1 MSLKPG
7 LRWRESNMLL
17 VRLLMGLSLACG
29 FLVCEMRA
37 AATCQ
42 VHVVLFV
49 PADVKPPVGYQPRID
64 EMVDYTESF
73 FASEFQRWGHEKA
86 VAPFCR
92 KPNGGV
98 EVTEVRGKQ
107 PTAKYKPV
115 DIRVEVMTALRQQ
128 QRITEDRQVWWI
140 LVYAGAPP
148 ARFAGYLGGFGPE
161 IGGWAVCNFDT
172 TPGRIDP
179 RAPLGVD
186 FLEKLTLKGMIHEL
200 GHGFQMPHIGPLQ
213 RDHAGNTLMGPTH
226 ANYRRVVRGQE
237 DRVYLCE
244 AEAALL
250 ANHPA
255 FRGVADT
262 SQPLPKVETT
272 DLKAAVDSKR
282 RAIFVSGRVKS
293 SRPAVLAL
301 VGDEAEARTGE
312 YWTKTY
318 VGRVAA
324 DGRFEV
330 IVSEPSE
337 SAGTLKTWFAFAG
350 GEQTG
355 DGQSRG
361 RESGIA
367 IGYKYHQSKW
377 TFP

>member
-1 MSLKPG
+1 MVFRTG
-7 LRWRESNMLL
+7 LVVGVLAWGL
-17 VRLLMGLSLACG
+17 VANGAG
-29 FLVCEMRA
+29 A
-37 AATCQ
+37 AAPCQ
-42 VHVVLFV
+42 AHVVLFV

-64 EMVDYTESF
+64 EIVEYTESF
-73 FASEFQRWGHEKA
+73 FAREFKRWGHEKT

-92 KPNGGV
+92 KPDGSV
-98 EVTEVRGKQ
+98 EVTEVRGQQ
-107 PTAKYKPV
+107 PTANYKPV
-115 DIRVEVMTALRQQ
+115 AIRVEVMNSLRQQ
-128 QRITEDRQVWWI
+128 KKISADRQVWWI
-140 LVYAGAPP
+140 LVYAGPPP

-179 RAPLGVD
+179 QAALGVE

-200 GHGFQMPHIGPLQ
+200 GHGFQMPHMGPLK
-213 RDHAGNTLMGPTH
+213 RDDAGNTLMGPTH
-226 ANYRRVVRGQE
+226 ANFRRVVRAEE

-255 FRGVADT
+255 FRGIADV
-262 SQPLPKVETT
+262 SQPLPKVEAT
-272 DLKAAVDSKR
+272 DMKYAVDPKR
-282 RAIFVSGRVKS
+282 RAVVVTGRIRS
-293 SRPAVLAL
+293 SQPAVLAL
-301 VGDEAEARTGE
+301 VGDEADTRPGE

-318 VGRVAA
+318 VGKVAA

-330 IVSEPSE
+330 VVSEPSE

-355 DGQSRG
+355 DGKTRG
-361 RESGIA
+361 RESGVA
-367 IGYKYHQSKW
+367 QAYTYRGRQWK
-377 TFP
+377 FE